1 MRTSRRLLILLAS
14 VLVALAAPAA
24 EAASLKAVSNWN
36 GGVNFPSDV
45 SMFIY
50 VPDNVA
56 TKPPVLTLIHYCGGT
71 AQAVFGQAQT
81 GGLVA
86 AADQYGFIMVV
97 PSSGRCWDISSAAAQ
112 KRDGGGDTHAIAQ
125 MVKYAISQNQANA
138 DRVYATGDSSG
149 GMTTQLLL
157 ALYPDVFKAGSSF
170 AGVPAGCSNAFDGSG
185 LCGLPTQTAQQWGD
199 RARAMDPGY
208 TGHRPRVQLFHG
220 DADTTIAPK
229 NLTEGIKE
237 WTNVLGVATDPTS
250 TDDTIKLGGT
260 PGHSATRQ
268 SWKNTCGYVVLD
280 AFTEHG
286 GDHGPSDTLFVA
298 KYVVPFLGLDKTGD
312 VDPEIQQCSGAGTGA
327 GGGGGGGGGAGGRA
341 AGGAAGGPMG
351 SAGTSATGGT
361 GTSVAG
367 NGGAPARGGSGATVG
382 GQVAGGAPGAAGS
395 APSAGGGGAASVA
408 GTSASAGDAGMPTET
423 SSIGCVCGLGKR
435 RSDSGSKAAALALGV
450 LLLGAA
456 RRRNRR

>member
-1 MRTSRRLLILLAS
+1 MRTSRRFLILLAS

-185 LCGLPTQTAQQWGD
+185 LCGLPAQTAQQWGD

-327 GGGGGGGGGAGGRA
+327 GGGGGGGAGGRA